1 MDMVKHGSPSKATF
15 HIIQDFKETHFTTP
29 EQQDDSEP
37 QPTCAN
43 KEANLKYTQM

>member
-1 MDMVKHGSPSKATF
+1 MDTDKHGSSSKATF

-29 EQQDDSEP
+29 EQDDSEP